1 MPGDVVRLY
10 VFATNLESGAPCDA
24 TGRLAAGR
32 LLFVNLAFTDA
43 ERRRAERLAQHERER
58 SKERA

>member
-10 VFATNLESGAPCDA
+10 DPAREPPNWT
-24 TGRLAAGR
+24 GR

-43 ERRRAERLAQHERER
+43 ERRRTERLAQHERER
-58 SKERA
+58 SEERA

>member
-10 VFATNLESGAPCDA
+10 VFATNLESGAP
-24 TGRLAAGR
+24 
-32 LLFVNLAFTDA
+32 FTDA
-43 ERRRAERLAQHERER
+43 ERRRAERLAQHDRER